1 MSQHF
6 KEMMYLNLLKDK
18 AYTSKVLNYLDK
30 NKSIGFAMPSM
41 VHIGHPTLGH
51 AWFTNRELAIKIAEK
66 VGVKIHLMTFLHLLH
81 TVLCFGSDQR
91 HCVNFLNIT
100 GSLKS
105 LIKSQC
111 IVMDRWRMF

>member
-1 MSQHF
+1 MIGFVDYILKNHHKIPINMSQHF

-51 AWFTNRELAIKIAEK
+51 AWFTNRELAIKIAEE
-66 VGVKIHLMTFLHLLH
+66 IW
-81 TVLCFGSDQR
+81 C
-91 HCVNFLNIT
+91 
-100 GSLKS
+100 
-105 LIKSQC
+105 
-111 IVMDRWRMF
+111 